1 MDSLVL
7 FLLYLALVLVGFVMI
22 CIGSKTHYLQG
33 LISRGAQIFSYI
45 IPKCLQRAMLR
56 VLHYLFHT
64 RNYSF
69 AILHL
74 TLQGM
79 VYTKYIWEIF
89 GLCQELE
96 FLYYIFLPYLLLIV
110 NFFFFFPL
118 VV

>member
-1 MDSLVL
+1 MPELLAESCPDKRNIPRMDSLVL

-64 RNYSF
+64 RYFYFRVLSISSIFYS
-69 AILHL
+69 
-74 TLQGM
+74 
-79 VYTKYIWEIF
+79 V
-89 GLCQELE
+89 
-96 FLYYIFLPYLLLIV
+96 
-110 NFFFFFPL
+110 
-118 VV
+118 